1 MMDIDD
7 FIFAETEVIH
17 SDRYL
22 LCLMRPPIGDGS
34 KPIKRR
40 GNIFGG
46 VAE

>member
-17 SDRYL
+17 SDCFL
-22 LCLMRPPIGDGS
+22 LCLMRKTIGDGY
-34 KPIKRR
+34 KHIKRR